1 MSAKQLSVKPESDIQ
16 ALILDWAGTVV
27 DFGSFAPTSIFVE
40 AFARAYDFPV
50 TLDEARQPMGLGKWD
65 HIATLGRLPSVDAR
79 WQARFGHP
87 MSREEVDHL
96 YHTFMPLQIAAVAR
110 FAAPIP
116 GVLPVLARLRGQG
129 LRIGS
134 CSGYPRPVMEALVP
148 AAAEHG
154 YRPDHW
160 VATDDLG
167 AGGRPGPWMAL
178 ANVIELGIDAVHRA
192 IKVDDAVPGIAEGLN
207 AGMWTV
213 GLAVSGNEFGATWE
227 EFSAMSDDEIT
238 ARRTTAEAKLRQA
251 GAHYVIA
258 TLADIEPVIADIN
271 RRLARGDRPA

>member
-1 MSAKQLSVKPESDIQ
+1 MTETQIAIHPATDVQG
-16 ALILDWAGTVV
+16 LILDWAGTVV

-40 AFARAYDFPV
+40 AFARAYDFEV

-96 YHTFMPLQIAAVAR
+96 YHTFMPLQIAAVTR

-116 GVLPVLARLRGQG
+116 GVLPVLASLRAQG

-134 CSGYPRPVMEALVP
+134 CSGYPRPVMEALGP
-148 AAAEHG
+148 AAAALG
-154 YRPDHW
+154 SRPDHW
-160 VATDDLG
+160 VATADLK

-178 ANVIELGIDAVHRA
+178 ANVIELGLSAVHRC
-192 IKVDDAVPGIAEGLN
+192 IKVDDAVPGISEGLN

-213 GLAVSGNEFGATWE
+213 GLSVSGNEFGATLE
-227 EFSAMSDDEIT
+227 EFAAMGQDEIA
-238 ARRTTAEAKLRQA
+238 ARRAPAEAKLRQA
-251 GAHYVIA
+251 GAHYVID
-258 TLADIEPVIADIN
+258 TLAGIGPVIADIN
-271 RRLARGDRPA
+271 RRLAAGERP

>member
-1 MSAKQLSVKPESDIQ
+1 MTETQIAIHSATDVQG
-16 ALILDWAGTVV
+16 LILDWAGTVV

-40 AFARAYDFPV
+40 AFARAYDFAV

-96 YHTFMPLQIAAVAR
+96 YHTFMPLQIAAVTR

-116 GVLPVLARLRGQG
+116 GVLPVLASLRAQG

-148 AAAEHG
+148 AAAELG
-154 YRPDHW
+154 YSPDHW
-160 VATDDLG
+160 VATDDLK

-178 ANVIELGIDAVHRA
+178 ANVIELGLSAVHRC
-192 IKVDDAVPGIAEGLN
+192 IKVDDAVPGISEGLN

-213 GLAVSGNEFGATWE
+213 GLSVSGNEFGATLE
-227 EFSAMSDDEIT
+227 EFAAMGQEEIA
-238 ARRTTAEAKLRQA
+238 ARRAPAEAKLRQA
-251 GAHYVIA
+251 GAHYVID
-258 TLADIEPVIADIN
+258 TLAGIGPVIADIN
-271 RRLARGDRPA
+271 RRLAAGERP

>member
-1 MSAKQLSVKPESDIQ
+1 MTEIQIAAHPATDVQ

-40 AFARAYDFPV
+40 AFARAFDFEV
-50 TLDEARQPMGLGKWD
+50 TLEEARQPMGLGKWD
-65 HIATLGRLPSVDAR
+65 HIAALGRQPSVAAR

-87 MSREEVDHL
+87 MSRDEVDHL
-96 YHTFMPLQIAAVAR
+96 YHTFMPLQIAAVTR

-116 GVLPVLARLRGQG
+116 GVLPVLASLRAQG

-148 AAAEHG
+148 AAAELG

-160 VATDDLG
+160 VATDDLK
-167 AGGRPGPWMAL
+167 AGGRPGPWMVL
-178 ANVIELGIDAVHRA
+178 ANVIELGIGAVHRC
-192 IKVDDAVPGIAEGLN
+192 IKVDDAVPGISEGLN

-213 GLAVSGNEFGATWE
+213 GLSVSGNEFGATWE
-227 EFSAMSDDEIT
+227 AFIAMKQEEVA
-238 ARRTTAEAKLRQA
+238 ARRAPAEARLRAA
-251 GAHYVIA
+251 GAHYVID
-258 TLADIEPVIADIN
+258 TLADIAPVIADIN
-271 RRLARGDRPA
+271 RRLALGERP

>member
-1 MSAKQLSVKPESDIQ
+1 MTETQIAIHSATDVQG
-16 ALILDWAGTVV
+16 LILDWAGTVV

-40 AFARAYDFPV
+40 AFARAYDFEV

-79 WQARFGHP
+79 WQARFGHS

-96 YHTFMPLQIAAVAR
+96 YHTFMPLQIAAVTR

-116 GVLPVLARLRGQG
+116 GVLPVLASLRAQG

-148 AAAEHG
+148 AAAELG

-160 VATDDLG
+160 VATDDLK

-178 ANVIELGIDAVHRA
+178 ANVIELGLSAVHRC
-192 IKVDDAVPGIAEGLN
+192 IKVDDAVPGISEGLN

-213 GLAVSGNEFGATWE
+213 GLSVSGNEFGATLE
-227 EFSAMSDDEIT
+227 EFAAMGQEEVA
-238 ARRTTAEAKLRQA
+238 ARRAPAEAKLRQA
-251 GAHYVIA
+251 GAHYVID
-258 TLADIEPVIADIN
+258 TLADIAPVVADIN
-271 RRLARGDRPA
+271 RRLALGERP

>member
-1 MSAKQLSVKPESDIQ
+1 MTDLQIAVDPTTDVE

-40 AFARAYDFPV
+40 AFARAYDFAV

-65 HIATLGRLPSVDAR
+65 HIAALGCLPSVAAR

-87 MSREEVDHL
+87 MSHAEVDHL
-96 YHTFMPLQIAAVAR
+96 YHTFMPLQIAAVTR

-116 GVLPVLARLRGQG
+116 GVLPVLETLRGQG
-129 LRIGS
+129 MKIGS

-148 AAAEHG
+148 AAADHG

-160 VATDDLG
+160 VATDDLK

-178 ANVIELGIDAVHRA
+178 ANVIELGVSAVHRC
-192 IKVDDAVPGIAEGLN
+192 IKVDDAVPGISEGVN

-213 GLAVSGNEFGATWE
+213 GLSVSGNEFGATWGA
-227 EFSAMSDDEIT
+227 FSAMSEAEIA
-238 ARRTTAEAKLRQA
+238 ARRRPAEAKLRAA
-251 GAHYVIA
+251 GAHYVID
-258 TLADIEPVIADIN
+258 TLADIAPVIADIN
-271 RRLARGDRPA
+271 RRLTAGERP

>member
-1 MSAKQLSVKPESDIQ
+1 MTETQIAIHSATDVQG
-16 ALILDWAGTVV
+16 LILDWAGTVV

-40 AFARAYDFPV
+40 AFARAYDFAV

-65 HIATLGRLPSVDAR
+65 HIATLGRLPSVNAR

-96 YHTFMPLQIAAVAR
+96 YHTFMPLQIAAVTR

-116 GVLPVLARLRGQG
+116 GVLPVLAGLRAQG

-148 AAAEHG
+148 AAAELG

-160 VATDDLG
+160 VATDDLK

-178 ANVIELGIDAVHRA
+178 ANVIELGLSAVHRC
-192 IKVDDAVPGIAEGLN
+192 IKVDDAVPGISEGLN

-213 GLAVSGNEFGATWE
+213 GLSVSGNEFGATLE
-227 EFSAMSDDEIT
+227 EFAAMSEDEVA
-238 ARRTTAEAKLRQA
+238 ARRAPAEAKLRQA
-251 GAHYVIA
+251 GAHYVID
-258 TLADIEPVIADIN
+258 TLAGIGPVIADIN
-271 RRLARGDRPA
+271 RRLAAGERP